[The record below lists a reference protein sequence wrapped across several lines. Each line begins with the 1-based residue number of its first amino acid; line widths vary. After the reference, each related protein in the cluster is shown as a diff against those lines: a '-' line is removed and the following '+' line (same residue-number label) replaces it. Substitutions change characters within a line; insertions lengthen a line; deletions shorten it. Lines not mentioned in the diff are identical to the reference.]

1 MTASPMTERSVMQ
14 SLLRDRSFLIAVAV
28 MVVAA
33 GTWRV
38 AVAWLQINLRP
49 EAVPWPAHV
58 KVDDGFRNLSFPTT
72 MGPYKRV
79 EQDGLLERDAKHQ
92 PIKDGLPDGEIIYR
106 PQMLESL
113 GMGTSL
119 DKSNV
124 GKRISNWYLS
134 RVYEDARQGLMSPYR
149 YWSVNVTYYTGGLD
163 TVPHIPEVCWSAGG
177 MQIVETKPVTIRSLE
192 GLPKPWSGDVSW
204 RRVLSSKPDAGQF
217 LVYYIFS
224 LNGLP
229 EESREQV
236 RLKLMNP
243 RLKYCY
249 FAKIE
254 ISPRVAVTDAD
265 EMDRKAK
272 EFVQA
277 CLPVVLKDLPLQ
289 EDIQRLSEESK

>member
-1 MTASPMTERSVMQ
+1 MTASPVAERSVMQ
-14 SLLRDRSFLIAVAV
+14 SLLRDRSFLVAVAV
-28 MVVAA
+28 LVIAA

-38 AVAWLQINLRP
+38 AVAWLKISLRR

-58 KVDDGFRNLSFPTT
+58 KVSEGFCNVSFPTT
-72 MGPYKRV
+72 MGPYK
-79 EQDGLLERDAKHQ
+79 QAA
-92 PIKDGLPDGEIIYR
+92 KDGETR
-106 PQMLESL
+106 FEPQMLETL

-124 GKRISNWYLS
+124 GKRISNWYMS
-134 RVYEDARQGLMSPYR
+134 RTYEDTRQGPLSPQR

-177 MQIVETKPVTIRSLE
+177 MQILETKPVTIRSPE

-204 RRVLSSKPDAGQF
+204 RRVLSSNPDMRQF

-229 EESREQV
+229 EESREEV

-254 ISPRVAVTDAD
+254 ISPRVAVTDTD

-272 EFVQA
+272 DFIQT
-277 CLPVVLKDLPLQ
+277 CLPAVLKDLPLP